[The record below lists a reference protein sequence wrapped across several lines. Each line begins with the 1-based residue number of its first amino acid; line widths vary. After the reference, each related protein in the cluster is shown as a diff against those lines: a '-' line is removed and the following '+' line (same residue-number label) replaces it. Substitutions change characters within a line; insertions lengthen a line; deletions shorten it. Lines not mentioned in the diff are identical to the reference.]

1 MNAVLDNILVG
12 VLLLV
17 SVGYALYKLG
27 PRTLRKRMLA
37 ALSRVMSAAPAYLK
51 LGGAARRLTLE
62 SAGNAGACGGCDSCG
77 SETSSQPQASS
88 PEIKIPVA
96 NIGRRA

>member
-1 MNAVLDNILVG
+1 MNAVLDNSLVG

-27 PRTLRKRMLA
+27 PRTLRKRILQ
-37 ALSRVMSAAPAYLK
+37 ALSRVMAAAPAFLK
-51 LGGAARRLTLE
+51 LGRAAQKLTVA
-62 SAGNAGACGGCDSCG
+62 SAGTAGACGGCDNCG
-77 SETSSQPQASS
+77 PETSAKPPPSS
-88 PEIKIPVA
+88 AEIKIPVA

>member
-1 MNAVLDNILVG
+1 MNAVLDNFLVG

-17 SVGYALYKLG
+17 SAGYALYRLG
-27 PRTLRKRMLA
+27 PRALKKRMLA
-37 ALSRVMSAAPAYLK
+37 ALSRVMSAAPAFLR
-51 LGGAARRLTLE
+51 LGRAARRLNLE